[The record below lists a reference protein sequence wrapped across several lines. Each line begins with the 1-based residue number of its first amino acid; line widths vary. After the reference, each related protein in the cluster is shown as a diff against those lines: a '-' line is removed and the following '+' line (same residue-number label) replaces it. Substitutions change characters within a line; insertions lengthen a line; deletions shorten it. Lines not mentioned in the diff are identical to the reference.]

1 MKNSAAAEVIGADTH
16 SLNGAAVNGLAVNGA
31 SDSGARQ
38 DIGLIGHVQVSLAA
52 QVGTITLSV
61 ERLFGLKAGD
71 VIDMHEALEAPVT
84 LMLNGRAVAR
94 ASGAMRFTSALPPAT
109 DTPASA

>member
-1 MKNSAAAEVIGADTH
+1 MKNSAVAEVIGADTH
-16 SLNGAAVNGLAVNGA
+16 SLNGAAVNGLAVNGT

-71 VIDMHEALEAPVT
+71 VIDMNEALEAPVT

-94 ASGAMRFTSALPPAT
+94 AELLAVDDHFGVRILELA
-109 DTPASA
+109 